1 MGVSTPEKKLQ
12 RSKPNLNQN
21 LKISKWVLIS
31 NPKNPKPQKI
41 RSEPE
46 RILERP
52 HIHITINNDC
62 I

>member
-31 NPKNPKPQKI
+31 NPKKTKT
-41 RSEPE
+41 SEDSKRTRTDTRTPTYS
-46 RILERP
+46 
-52 HIHITINNDC
+52 HNH
-62 I
+62 